1 MQRRTYYDENN
12 PWDIPCVFPAIREL
26 NGSEKAISF
35 NYAMTY
41 KGDKDETICHFFV
54 DDYQFERVWTSPDK
68 YIPMLRR
75 FKAVAAPDFS
85 VSDDFPTAIKIYNV
99 YRKAWLTRYFQEQG
113 VCMLPTAEWGGEDTL
128 EYAFAGIPKHSPVCV
143 TAAGVVQ
150 NKLERQMFEAGLNE
164 KPQVLDN
171 AQFSQF
177 MKDNNLSTSDL
188 ISRDINP
195 ITYKNNS
202 GTNVKMTADDVADM
216 MMYSRYNYI
225 GGKVNGQALGAGTY
239 FDHVNG
245 GSTGYGGRNSKTV
258 VGVLNP
264 ATARPISSRNLASQ
278 AQQFAQTH
286 PQFAKAVGAYNTSFS
301 GGKNNMSIYALAMG
315 YNVIMDSG
323 GYTNVIDRS
332 AIVYRK

>member
-1 MQRRTYYDENN
+1 MAKRSASGITSGGGGSAVGGSGGGRTSGTTNTTASASATSAQANAN
-12 PWDIPCVFPAIREL
+12 PA
-26 NGSEKAISF
+26 
-35 NYAMTY
+35 
-41 KGDKDETICHFFV
+41 
-54 DDYQFERVWTSPDK
+54 
-68 YIPMLRR
+68 
-75 FKAVAAPDFS
+75 
-85 VSDDFPTAIKIYNV
+85 PTAN
-99 YRKAWLTRYFQEQG
+99 ANPNPA
-113 VCMLPTAEWGGEDTL
+113 PTAMQNLQSMDDAQL
-128 EYAFAGIPKHSPVCV
+128 AALVNNSKRASMPNQLADRDDV
-143 TAAGVVQ
+143 TQKFVYT
-150 NKLERQMFEAGLNE
+150 AGLNE

-278 AQQFAQTH
+278 ARQFAQTH
-286 PQFAKAVGAYNTSFS
+286 PQFAKAVGAYNSSFS

-315 YNVIMDSG
+315 YNVIIDSG